1 MWFFSLKLYAEVI
14 IVILLYKNL
23 IQQYKSDYEIKKLIK
38 EGKLF
43 KIEKGIYSDNNNVNY
58 LEILTKKYPN
68 AVFTMES
75 AFYYHNLTDVIPE
88 KEYLALRR
96 NSTKIRDKRI
106 KVIYSQDNL
115 FEIGKSFLNVNNID
129 IPIYDKERMLIEL
142 IRNRKNL
149 GFDYYKEIINNYRE
163 IRETLN
169 TKKIAEYISKFA
181 IEDYLYDVIMK
192 EVF

>member
-1 MWFFSLKLYAEVI
+1 M
-14 IVILLYKNL
+14 ILLYKDL
-23 IQQYKSDYEIKKLIK
+23 IQQYKSDYKIKKLIE
-38 EGKLF
+38 EGKIF
-43 KIEKGIYSDNNNVNY
+43 KIEKGIYSDNNNINY

-68 AVFTMES
+68 AIFTMES
-75 AFYYHNLTDVIPE
+75 AFYYHNLTDVIPD

-96 NSTKIRDKRI
+96 DSTKINDNRI
-106 KVIYSQDNL
+106 KVVYYQDNL
-115 FEIGKSFLNVNNID
+115 FEIGKSTLKVNNIN

-163 IRETLN
+163 IRETLS
-169 TKKIAEYISKFA
+169 TTKIAEYISKFS

>member
-1 MWFFSLKLYAEVI
+1 MWYFSLKLYLEVI
-14 IVILLYKNL
+14 IVILLYKTL
-23 IQQYKSDYEIKKLIK
+23 IEQYKSDYEIKKLIK

-43 KIEKGIYSDNNNVNY
+43 KVEKGIYSDNNNVNY

-75 AFYYHNLTDVIPE
+75 AFYYHNLTDVIPD
-88 KEYLALRR
+88 KEHLALRR
-96 NSTKIRDKRI
+96 DSTKINDDRI
-106 KVIYSQDNL
+106 KVIYYKDNL
-115 FEIGKSFLNVNNID
+115 FEIGKSTLKVDNID
-129 IPIYDKERMLIEL
+129 IQIYDKERMLIEL
-142 IRNRKNL
+142 IRNRKSL

-163 IRETLN
+163 IRDTLN
-169 TKKIAEYISKFA
+169 TKKIAEYISKFS

>member
-1 MWFFSLKLYAEVI
+1 M
-14 IVILLYKNL
+14 ILLYRDL

-38 EGKLF
+38 NGKLF
-43 KIEKGIYSDNNNVNY
+43 KIKKGIYSDKNNVNY

-68 AVFTMES
+68 AIFTMDS
-75 AFYYHNLTDVIPE
+75 AFYYHNLTDVIPD

-96 NSTKIRDKRI
+96 DSTKINDEGI
-106 KVIYSQDNL
+106 KVIYHQDNL
-115 FEIGKSFLNVNNID
+115 FEIGRSTLNVNNVNIH
-129 IPIYDKERMLIEL
+129 IYDKERMLIEL
-142 IRNRKNL
+142 IRNRKTL

-163 IRETLN
+163 IRETLS
-169 TKKIAEYISKFA
+169 TKKIAEYISKFS

>member
-1 MWFFSLKLYAEVI
+1 M
-14 IVILLYKNL
+14 ILLYKDL
-23 IQQYKSDYEIKKLIK
+23 IQQYKSDYKIKKLIE
-38 EGKLF
+38 EGKIF
-43 KIEKGIYSDNNNVNY
+43 KIEKGIYSDNNNINY

-68 AVFTMES
+68 AIFTMES
-75 AFYYHNLTDVIPE
+75 AFYYHNLTDVIPD

-96 NSTKIRDKRI
+96 DSTKINDDRI
-106 KVIYSQDNL
+106 KVIYYQDNL
-115 FEIGKSFLNVNNID
+115 FEIGRSTLKVNNIN

-169 TKKIAEYISKFA
+169 TKKIAEYISKFS
-181 IEDYLYDVIMK
+181 IEGYLYDVIMK

>member
-1 MWFFSLKLYAEVI
+1 M
-14 IVILLYKNL
+14 ILLYKDL
-23 IQQYKSDYEIKKLIK
+23 IQQYKSDYKIKKLIE
-38 EGKLF
+38 EGKIF
-43 KIEKGIYSDNNNVNY
+43 KIEKGIYSDNNNINY

-68 AVFTMES
+68 AIFTMES
-75 AFYYHNLTDVIPE
+75 AFYYHNLTDVIPD

-96 NSTKIRDKRI
+96 DSTKINDDRI
-106 KVIYSQDNL
+106 KVVYYQDNL
-115 FEIGKSFLNVNNID
+115 FEIGRSTLKVNNIN

-169 TKKIAEYISKFA
+169 TTKIAEYISKFS
-181 IEDYLYDVIMK
+181 IEGYLYDVIMK

>member
-1 MWFFSLKLYAEVI
+1 M
-14 IVILLYKNL
+14 ILLYKDL
-23 IQQYKSDYEIKKLIK
+23 IQQYKSDYKIKKLIE
-38 EGKLF
+38 EGKIF
-43 KIEKGIYSDNNNVNY
+43 KIEKGIYSDNNNIDY

-68 AVFTMES
+68 AIFTMES
-75 AFYYHNLTDVIPE
+75 AFYYHNLTDVIPD

-96 NSTKIRDKRI
+96 DSTKINDDRI
-106 KVIYSQDNL
+106 KVVYYQDNL
-115 FEIGKSFLNVNNID
+115 FEIGKSTLKVNNIN

-169 TKKIAEYISKFA
+169 TTKIAEYISEFS